1 MSCVDMWRCRGIRH
15 DDACVLLITE
25 GMYYAQ
31 QPATL
36 AQCYS
41 KAVYVCICTVVV
53 SWQCSAQIKAQEVHS
68 PISPEHCQ
76 QLYLPTA
83 GTLA

>member
-36 AQCYS
+36 DQCYS
-41 KAVYVCICTVVV
+41 KGLCVYMYGGGIPAML
-53 SWQCSAQIKAQEVHS
+53 CSDQGS
-68 PISPEHCQ
+68 RGP
-76 QLYLPTA
+76 LTYLS
-83 GTLA
+83 